1 MKVTVKSTPQKKAK
15 IRFEDVK
22 PGEVFEYEDGV
33 VALKLKSNEAVLLA
47 FNDGAFWLGTAL
59 ARKSESV
66 KKILGILTEI
76 IVEEQNG

>member
-1 MKVTVKSTPQKKAK
+1 LK
-15 IRFEDVK
+15 I
-22 PGEVFEYEDGV
+22 GV